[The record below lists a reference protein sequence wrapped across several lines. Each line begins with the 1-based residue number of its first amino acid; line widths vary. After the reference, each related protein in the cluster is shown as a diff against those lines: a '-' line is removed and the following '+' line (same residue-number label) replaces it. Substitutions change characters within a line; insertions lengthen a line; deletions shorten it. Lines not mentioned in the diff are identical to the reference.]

1 MGRKKQDDALTI
13 VGDHRGAPIT
23 LRLVDPPLRSS
34 SSRKTL
40 ASAPFIRRAGAT
52 KITTT
57 TQGFIVPARLVV
69 EGLAHPIE
77 FTFGQESFGFGIGI
91 TSLTVHS
98 SEQVR
103 STPVKLTNDSI
114 PLMSNLTDLAIR
126 LLSCRVEVTP
136 RNGQGGGR
144 VVSLNAAI
152 DGDEML
158 LALGRP
164 KETAEGKR
172 ILRAAQAKGR
182 RLNAE
187 QRRRDRGDQPHWDDP
202 QTIAALRKA
211 VAKLPPLS
219 QRKGQHAYVWVRDH
233 LATTYGIEFTANTV
247 KTMMSKHGLTKKRGK
262 K

>member
-1 MGRKKQDDALTI
+1 MGHKKQDDALTI
-13 VGDHRGAPIT
+13 VGDHRGTPIT
-23 LRLVDPPLRSS
+23 LRLVEPPLRMS

-52 KITTT
+52 KIKTT
-57 TQGFIVPARLVV
+57 TQGFIVPARIVV

-77 FTFGQESFGFGIGI
+77 FTVAPVSFGLALGI
-91 TSLTVHS
+91 TSLTVHKR
-98 SEQVR
+98 EHTR
-103 STPVKLTNDSI
+103 LTNESV
-114 PLMSNLTDLAIR
+114 PLISNLPDLALR

-144 VVSLNAAI
+144 VVSLNAAL
-152 DGDEML
+152 DADEML
-158 LALGRP
+158 VALGRP
-164 KETAEGKR
+164 KKSAEGKAIQR
-172 ILRAAQAKGR
+172 STNARVAQ
-182 RLNAE
+182 LNAE
-187 QRRRDRGDQPHWDDP
+187 QRRRDRGEQPHWDDP
-202 QTIAALRKA
+202 QTIDALRKA

-247 KTMMSKHGLTKKRGK
+247 KTMMSKHGLTKRRGK

>member
-1 MGRKKQDDALTI
+1 MGRKKHDDALTI
-13 VGDHRGAPIT
+13 VGDHRGTPIT

-77 FTFGQESFGFGIGI
+77 FTVAPKLNGIGI
-91 TSLTVHS
+91 ETLTVHRADH
-98 SEQVR
+98 VR
-103 STPVKLTNDSI
+103 LTNESV
-114 PLMSNLTDLAIR
+114 PLISNLTDLALR

-144 VVSLNAAI
+144 VVSLNAAL
-152 DGDEML
+152 DADEML

-164 KETAEGKR
+164 KETAAGRR
-172 ILRAAQAKGR
+172 IQRSTNARVA

-187 QRRRDRGDQPHWDDP
+187 QRRRDRGEQPHWDDP
-202 QTIAALRKA
+202 QTIDALRKA